1 MSKFTDVIKSGIFFM
16 VIAVI
21 GTGFVT
27 NVAAFRRDS
36 AVLASVV
43 LPSSS
48 EPSSIGSVSETEIPA
63 GVPES
68 SVINVTALDP
78 VVPADT
84 TISSSYSSL
93 FSAESSS
100 AVMDSR
106 NPESA
111 LEQSAS
117 SVIEPPPES
126 TSVQSPSTVIKPP
139 ESTSVQSSSAAT
151 EPPEREPVQSIPQS
165 SVSVSVTTSVQDI
178 PKPPLSSDSSEPASA
193 PVVST
198 VSMSAVSFESSKPP
212 TPVDTSSSSAA
223 SFEPVSGEPE
233 FDKLNINTASV
244 EELQSLSGIGETKA
258 KAVIAYR
265 IENGG
270 FSSIDEL
277 LNVKGIGKSTFEK
290 IRPYITV

>member
-16 VIAVI
+16 VLVVI

-36 AVLASVV
+36 AVLESVE

-48 EPSSIGSVSETEIPA
+48 EPSSIGSFSETEIPA
-63 GVPES
+63 GVSEPP
-68 SVINVTALDP
+68 VINVTAPDSI
-78 VVPADT
+78 VPEDT
-84 TISSSYSSL
+84 SISSSYSSL

-100 AVMDSR
+100 AVMHLRD
-106 NPESA
+106 PESTP
-111 LEQSAS
+111 EQSSS

-126 TSVQSPSTVIKPP
+126 M
-139 ESTSVQSSSAAT
+139 SVQSSSAAT

-165 SVSVSVTTSVQDI
+165 SVSVTTSVQDI
-178 PKPPLSSDSSEPASA
+178 PKPPPSSGSSLNGSEPASA

-198 VSMSAVSFESSKPP
+198 VPTSAVSSGSSKPP
-212 TPVDTSSSSAA
+212 ATSVDTSSGSAA
-223 SFEPVSGEPE
+223 SSEPVSDVPE

-244 EELQSLSGIGETKA
+244 EELQSLNGIGETKA